1 MYVLLRAMR
10 SRFFLTGMPMELF
23 CDVAK
28 SVGVMRPKLTVKS
41 KLQWGTGQNGGD
53 VWEGRLRYALSD
65 LGIT

>member
-41 KLQWGTGQNGGD
+41 KLQ
-53 VWEGRLRYALSD
+53 
-65 LGIT
+65 